1 MPVKALINILTIVK
15 ICVMKDKYLTT
26 AEAAKELGVSRVTVF
41 NRIKA
46 GTIKA
51 ERFGRGFAIPREEV
65 INNKKGLSEEDK
77 RIIEESV
84 KRVVKDYG
92 VALKMLGKE

>member
-1 MPVKALINILTIVK
+1 
-15 ICVMKDKYLTT
+15 MKSEYLTT

-65 INNKKGLSEEDK
+65 TKNRRGLSEEDK
-77 RIIEESV
+77 KTIEESV
-84 KRVVKDYG
+84 KRAVKDYG
-92 VALKMLGKE
+92 VALKLLGKE

>member
-1 MPVKALINILTIVK
+1 MN
-15 ICVMKDKYLTT
+15 DKYLTT
-26 AEAAKELGVSRVTVF
+26 AEAARELGVSRVTVF

-51 ERFGRGFAIPREEV
+51 QKFGRNFAIPREEV
-65 INNKKGLSEEDK
+65 IKDRKGLSEENK

-84 KRVVKDYG
+84 KRAVKDYG
-92 VALKMLGKE
+92 IALKLLGKE